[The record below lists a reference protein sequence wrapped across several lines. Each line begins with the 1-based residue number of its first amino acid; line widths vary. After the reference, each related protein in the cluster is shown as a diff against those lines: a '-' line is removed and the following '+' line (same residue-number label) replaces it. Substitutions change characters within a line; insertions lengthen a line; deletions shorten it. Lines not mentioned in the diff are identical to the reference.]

1 MCAAVDLE
9 GGSYMEISFANKGI
23 YHYLDARV
31 GTMPELEAQ
40 GRLYQLQMLTE
51 NQISYI
57 LPSSVLCSDGEV
69 WISHNTGQCYN
80 LQAMLQS
87 KRMDGSLFR
96 RLMEQICACVEQTEG
111 YLLDPAD
118 LVLRAEYIFY
128 DTEKEMVQVMCVP
141 GYDHPVRE
149 QLREFLEILM
159 PRFDHSDQTGER
171 FLYECHAI
179 LTDEWKDFP
188 ALASYIGNIG
198 KQYTEPGCSCE
209 RTHADGTD
217 VKEEIAW
224 QQRSGTDCAPTGGNR
239 YHRRQAEPEMDMAED
254 TIFSK
259 RFFLYVLAGG
269 AALALIIKYLFFDGT
284 TGTAIFGI
292 VWLLTLIVL
301 AIMTVQD
308 KEDGQES
315 EVAMREYSGQAAVQE
330 YNGQASMQGYRMVDE
345 MPVQEYSGQK
355 KPAMHSVDEPQKLP
369 GEPVRD
375 SRAAAMKLVPL
386 TNGALEPF
394 RIPEGTAT
402 LTIGRDKSSDYRV
415 TTTQISRV
423 HARLFHRPDGLYIED
438 ADSTNGTFINTKRIP
453 AMTEQRLEKGD
464 VVGFANE
471 EFFVS

>member
-1 MCAAVDLE
+1 
-9 GGSYMEISFANKGI
+9 
-23 YHYLDARV
+23 
-31 GTMPELEAQ
+31 
-40 GRLYQLQMLTE
+40 
-51 NQISYI
+51 
-57 LPSSVLCSDGEV
+57 
-69 WISHNTGQCYN
+69 
-80 LQAMLQS
+80 
-87 KRMDGSLFR
+87 
-96 RLMEQICACVEQTEG
+96 
-111 YLLDPAD
+111 
-118 LVLRAEYIFY
+118 
-128 DTEKEMVQVMCVP
+128 
-141 GYDHPVRE
+141 
-149 QLREFLEILM
+149 
-159 PRFDHSDQTGER
+159 
-171 FLYECHAI
+171 
-179 LTDEWKDFP
+179 
-188 ALASYIGNIG
+188 
-198 KQYTEPGCSCE
+198 
-209 RTHADGTD
+209 
-217 VKEEIAW
+217 
-224 QQRSGTDCAPTGGNR
+224 
-239 YHRRQAEPEMDMAED
+239 MAED

-301 AIMTVQD
+301 AIMTVRD

-330 YNGQASMQGYRMVDE
+330 YNGQAAMQGYGMVDE
-345 MPVQEYSGQK
+345 RPVQEYSGQK

-394 RIPEGTAT
+394 RIPEGTVT
-402 LTIGRDKSSDYRV
+402 LTIGRDKTSDYRV

>member
-1 MCAAVDLE
+1 
-9 GGSYMEISFANKGI
+9 
-23 YHYLDARV
+23 
-31 GTMPELEAQ
+31 
-40 GRLYQLQMLTE
+40 
-51 NQISYI
+51 
-57 LPSSVLCSDGEV
+57 
-69 WISHNTGQCYN
+69 
-80 LQAMLQS
+80 
-87 KRMDGSLFR
+87 
-96 RLMEQICACVEQTEG
+96 
-111 YLLDPAD
+111 
-118 LVLRAEYIFY
+118 
-128 DTEKEMVQVMCVP
+128 
-141 GYDHPVRE
+141 
-149 QLREFLEILM
+149 
-159 PRFDHSDQTGER
+159 
-171 FLYECHAI
+171 
-179 LTDEWKDFP
+179 
-188 ALASYIGNIG
+188 
-198 KQYTEPGCSCE
+198 
-209 RTHADGTD
+209 
-217 VKEEIAW
+217 
-224 QQRSGTDCAPTGGNR
+224 
-239 YHRRQAEPEMDMAED
+239 MAED

-301 AIMTVQD
+301 AIMTVRD

-315 EVAMREYSGQAAVQE
+315 EVAMREYSGQAA
-330 YNGQASMQGYRMVDE
+330 MQGYRMVDE
-345 MPVQEYSGQK
+345 MPVQEYSGKK

>member
-96 RLMEQICACVEQTEG
+96 RLMEQICTCVEQTEG

-188 ALASYIGNIG
+188 VLASYIGNIG
-198 KQYTEPGCSCE
+198 KQYTEPGCLCE
-209 RTHADGTD
+209 RTHAGGTD
-217 VKEEIAW
+217 VKDEIAW
-224 QQRSGTDCAPTGGNR
+224 QQRTGSDCAPTGGNR
-239 YHRRQAEPEMDMAED
+239 YHRRRAEPEVDMAED

-301 AIMTVQD
+301 AIMTVRD
-308 KEDGQES
+308 KEDGEES
-315 EVAMREYSGQAAVQE
+315 EVAMREYSGQA
-330 YNGQASMQGYRMVDE
+330 
-345 MPVQEYSGQK
+345 
-355 KPAMHSVDEPQKLP
+355 AMHSVDEPQKLP

-402 LTIGRDKSSDYRV
+402 LTIGRDKTSDYRV

>member
-1 MCAAVDLE
+1 
-9 GGSYMEISFANKGI
+9 
-23 YHYLDARV
+23 
-31 GTMPELEAQ
+31 
-40 GRLYQLQMLTE
+40 
-51 NQISYI
+51 
-57 LPSSVLCSDGEV
+57 
-69 WISHNTGQCYN
+69 
-80 LQAMLQS
+80 
-87 KRMDGSLFR
+87 
-96 RLMEQICACVEQTEG
+96 
-111 YLLDPAD
+111 
-118 LVLRAEYIFY
+118 
-128 DTEKEMVQVMCVP
+128 
-141 GYDHPVRE
+141 
-149 QLREFLEILM
+149 
-159 PRFDHSDQTGER
+159 
-171 FLYECHAI
+171 
-179 LTDEWKDFP
+179 
-188 ALASYIGNIG
+188 
-198 KQYTEPGCSCE
+198 
-209 RTHADGTD
+209 
-217 VKEEIAW
+217 
-224 QQRSGTDCAPTGGNR
+224 
-239 YHRRQAEPEMDMAED
+239 MAED

-301 AIMTVQD
+301 AIMTVRD

-330 YNGQASMQGYRMVDE
+330 YSGQAA
-345 MPVQEYSGQK
+345 VQEYSGQK

>member
-1 MCAAVDLE
+1 
-9 GGSYMEISFANKGI
+9 
-23 YHYLDARV
+23 
-31 GTMPELEAQ
+31 
-40 GRLYQLQMLTE
+40 
-51 NQISYI
+51 
-57 LPSSVLCSDGEV
+57 
-69 WISHNTGQCYN
+69 
-80 LQAMLQS
+80 
-87 KRMDGSLFR
+87 
-96 RLMEQICACVEQTEG
+96 
-111 YLLDPAD
+111 
-118 LVLRAEYIFY
+118 
-128 DTEKEMVQVMCVP
+128 MVQVMCVP

-188 ALASYIGNIG
+188 ALVSYIGNIG

-209 RTHADGTD
+209 RMHAGGMD

-224 QQRSGTDCAPTGGNR
+224 QQRTGADCAPTGGNC
-239 YHRRQAEPEMDMAED
+239 YHRRRAEPEMDMAED

-301 AIMTVQD
+301 AIMTVRD

-315 EVAMREYSGQAAVQE
+315 EVAMREYSGQAA
-330 YNGQASMQGYRMVDE
+330 
-345 MPVQEYSGQK
+345 
-355 KPAMHSVDEPQKLP
+355 MHSVDEPQKLP
-369 GEPVRD
+369 GEPIRD

-402 LTIGRDKSSDYRV
+402 LTIGRDKTSDYRV

>member
-96 RLMEQICACVEQTEG
+96 RLMEQICTCVEQTEG

-188 ALASYIGNIG
+188 ALVSYIGNIG

-209 RTHADGTD
+209 RTHAGGTD

-224 QQRSGTDCAPTGGNR
+224 QQRTGTDCAPTGGNR
-239 YHRRQAEPEMDMAED
+239 YHRRRAEPEMDMAED

-301 AIMTVQD
+301 AIMTVRD

-315 EVAMREYSGQAAVQE
+315 EVAMREYSGRAAM
-330 YNGQASMQGYRMVDE
+330 Y
-345 MPVQEYSGQK
+345 
-355 KPAMHSVDEPQKLP
+355 SVDEPQKLP

-402 LTIGRDKSSDYRV
+402 LTIGRDKTSDYRV

>member
-1 MCAAVDLE
+1 
-9 GGSYMEISFANKGI
+9 MEISFANKGI

-96 RLMEQICACVEQTEG
+96 RLMEQICTCVEQTED

-224 QQRSGTDCAPTGGNR
+224 QQRTGTDCAPTGGNR
-239 YHRRQAEPEMDMAED
+239 YHRRQAEPEVYMAED

-301 AIMTVQD
+301 AIMTVRD

-315 EVAMREYSGQAAVQE
+315 EVAMREYSGQ
-330 YNGQASMQGYRMVDE
+330 
-345 MPVQEYSGQK
+345 K
-355 KPAMHSVDEPQKLP
+355 KTAMHSVDEPQKLP

-375 SRAAAMKLVPL
+375 SRVAAMKLVPL
-386 TNGALEPF
+386 TNGALDPF

-402 LTIGRDKSSDYRV
+402 LTIGRDKTSDYRV

>member
-9 GGSYMEISFANKGI
+9 GGSYMEISFVNKGI

-51 NQISYI
+51 NQIPYI

-69 WISHNTGQCYN
+69 WLSHNTGQCYN

-87 KRMDGSLFR
+87 KRMDGALFR
-96 RLMEQICACVEQTEG
+96 RLMEQICTCVTQTED

-118 LVLRAEYIFY
+118 LVLRAEYMFY
-128 DTEKEMVQVMCVP
+128 DAGNEMVQLMCVP
-141 GYDHPVRE
+141 GYDHPIRE
-149 QLREFLEILM
+149 QLQEFLEMLM
-159 PRFDHSDQTGER
+159 PRFDHSDQAGER

-179 LTDEWKDFP
+179 LTDEWQDFP
-188 ALASYIGNIG
+188 AFVSYIG
-198 KQYTEPGCSCE
+198 QQCPAPE
-209 RTHADGTD
+209 RLGERAHAEEKMNMKD
-217 VKEEIAW
+217 EIAW
-224 QQRSGTDCAPTGGNR
+224 QQPAGSTDRELTGES
-239 YHRRQAEPEMDMAED
+239 HRRKHMDTEKD

-259 RFFLYVLAGG
+259 RFFLFVIAGG
-269 AALALIIKYLFFDGT
+269 AALALIVKYLFFDGT

-301 AIMTVQD
+301 AIMTVRD

-315 EVAMREYSGQAAVQE
+315 ESAMQEYGGQMQAA
-330 YNGQASMQGYRMVDE
+330 GQKYGQIDE
-345 MPVQEYSGQK
+345 MPVQEHSRQMEQ
-355 KPAMHSVDEPQKLP
+355 AMHRVDVPEGLLGQT
-369 GEPVRD
+369 VQNRMTD
-375 SRAAAMKLVPL
+375 VKLVPL

-394 RIPEGTAT
+394 RIPEGTTA
-402 LTIGRDKSSDYRV
+402 LTIGRDRTSDYRV

-438 ADSTNGTFINTKRIP
+438 ANSTNGTFINTRRIP
-453 AMTEQRLEKGD
+453 AMTEQKLEKGD

>member
-1 MCAAVDLE
+1 
-9 GGSYMEISFANKGI
+9 MEISFANKGI

-209 RTHADGTD
+209 RTHAEGTD

-239 YHRRQAEPEMDMAED
+239 YHRRQAEPEVYMAED

-301 AIMTVQD
+301 AIMTVRD

-402 LTIGRDKSSDYRV
+402 LT
-415 TTTQISRV
+415 
-423 HARLFHRPDGLYIED
+423 
-438 ADSTNGTFINTKRIP
+438 NGTFINTKRIP